1 MCMNKKNSIVTVSYN
16 AVATIESTILSVI
29 NQTYSNVEYIIID
42 GGSTDGTVDIIKKY
56 QDKISYW
63 ISEPDQG
70 IYDAMNKGLKIAS
83 GEWINFMNSGDSFV
97 HTEVLE
103 NLQLEQYDRRIVALY
118 GDTIYVRPRGEELL
132 KSRLP
137 NFLLRNM
144 PTSHQSFFVRTENAK
159 MIGFDVKY
167 KYDADYNMMYQL
179 LGKYGMQ
186 SIKYLPQTIARY
198 DVCIGLTISHRNAVF
213 REVLRIR
220 KFDLWWIWDF
230 MKYIILML
238 CPYFVKK

>member
-1 MCMNKKNSIVTVSYN
+1 
-16 AVATIESTILSVI
+16 
-29 NQTYSNVEYIIID
+29 
-42 GGSTDGTVDIIKKY
+42 
-56 QDKISYW
+56 
-63 ISEPDQG
+63 
-70 IYDAMNKGLKIAS
+70 
-83 GEWINFMNSGDSFV
+83 MNSGDSFV
-97 HTEVLE
+97 HTKVLE

-238 CPYFVKK
+238 CPYLVKK

>member
-1 MCMNKKNSIVTVSYN
+1 
-16 AVATIESTILSVI
+16 
-29 NQTYSNVEYIIID
+29 
-42 GGSTDGTVDIIKKY
+42 
-56 QDKISYW
+56 
-63 ISEPDQG
+63 
-70 IYDAMNKGLKIAS
+70 
-83 GEWINFMNSGDSFV
+83 
-97 HTEVLE
+97 
-103 NLQLEQYDRRIVALY
+103 
-118 GDTIYVRPRGEELL
+118 
-132 KSRLP
+132 
-137 NFLLRNM
+137 M

-159 MIGFDVKY
+159 MIGFGVKY
-167 KYDADYNMMYQL
+167 KYD
-179 LGKYGMQ
+179 GMQ